1 MIFIEPS
8 RNSLLWPLP
17 ERDNSVMYN
26 NDNNDDDDDDD
37 DDDIAVN
44 VGALGLIK
52 KGMTR
57 I

>member
-37 DDDIAVN
+37 DDIAVN

>member
-1 MIFIEPS
+1 MMTIIIIIIIIII
-8 RNSLLWPLP
+8 
-17 ERDNSVMYN
+17 
-26 NDNNDDDDDDD
+26 
-37 DDDIAVN
+37 IAVN

>member
-1 MIFIEPS
+1 
-8 RNSLLWPLP
+8 
-17 ERDNSVMYN
+17 MYN

-44 VGALGLIK
+44 VGALGLTR
-52 KGMTR
+52 GMTR